1 MWRLKLATLNR
12 NDGRALKML
21 LIVAWKATIIALC
34 PFLFELNILFC
45 DRPLWKSRAYNT
57 KNSTPEICVFQL
69 RRTNDAISLRQTNY
83 ILFLLLY
90 SCLMFGQNR
99 SVKSWKEW
107 NCCAM
112 RRMVKKNERSNPKI
126 NSIWLNELELMV
138 FFYCL
143 MHSTR
148 TMASEGC
155 HYNTRRKKTILYA
168 AFASCFVHSHSHQLT
183 RRFFFLF
190 PFSRGNMEME

>member
-1 MWRLKLATLNR
+1 MIDCTLCPFSWQYLNTYIFWFWWVAYLWRCYEMWRLKLATLNR

-69 RRTNDAISLRQTNY
+69 RRTNDATSLRQTNY

-90 SCLMFGQNR
+90 SRLMFGQNR

-112 RRMVKKNERSNPKI
+112 RRMAKKKMKEAIRK
-126 NSIWLNELELMV
+126 SIQFDWMNW
-138 FFYCL
+138 
-143 MHSTR
+143 S
-148 TMASEGC
+148 
-155 HYNTRRKKTILYA
+155 
-168 AFASCFVHSHSHQLT
+168 
-183 RRFFFLF
+183 
-190 PFSRGNMEME
+190 